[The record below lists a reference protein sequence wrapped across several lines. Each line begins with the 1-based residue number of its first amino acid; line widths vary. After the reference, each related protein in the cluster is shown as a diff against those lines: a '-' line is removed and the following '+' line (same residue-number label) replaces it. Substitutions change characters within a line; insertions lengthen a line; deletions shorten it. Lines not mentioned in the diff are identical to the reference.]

1 MPRSSRFKLLV
12 FAVAV
17 ALSGCAQREAV
28 PPAPSLPESQIPWT
42 AAIGKLVIAGSER
55 PCTAI
60 LVAPDLIATAAHC
73 LHQNAVPATAADIT
87 FLPNHGAEPQLG
99 ASQGITVRAMGGA
112 VTAIN
117 KASDIVRD
125 WALITIAPPQRG
137 VSPIAARPL
146 VTDDILAR
154 IAAGET
160 LYTAGYGNGVA
171 EVLRPHSSCKI
182 VKDPALNPLY
192 AVDMVVTTCIIRIG
206 DSGGPII
213 LVNQAGQPTL
223 FGIFAGFG
231 LGQAVGISY
240 GVNVS
245 TFADRLPAPLVSGV
259 EPQVQSPV
267 FRLARAAD

>member
-1 MPRSSRFKLLV
+1 
-12 FAVAV
+12 
-17 ALSGCAQREAV
+17 
-28 PPAPSLPESQIPWT
+28 
-42 AAIGKLVIAGSER
+42 
-55 PCTAI
+55 
-60 LVAPDLIATAAHC
+60 
-73 LHQNAVPATAADIT
+73 VPATAADII
-87 FLPNHGAEPQLG
+87 FLANYGAEPQL
-99 ASQGITVRAMGGA
+99 AESQGITIQAMGGA
-112 VTAIN
+112 VTTVN

-125 WALITIAPPQRG
+125 WALIMIAPPLRG
-137 VSPIAARPL
+137 VTPIAARPL
-146 VTDDILAR
+146 VTDEVLAR

-171 EVLRPHSSCKI
+171 EVLRPHSPCKI

-245 TFADRLPAPLVSGV
+245 TFADRLPAPLVSSV
-259 EPQVQSPV
+259 EPLAVESPAVESQAQSPV